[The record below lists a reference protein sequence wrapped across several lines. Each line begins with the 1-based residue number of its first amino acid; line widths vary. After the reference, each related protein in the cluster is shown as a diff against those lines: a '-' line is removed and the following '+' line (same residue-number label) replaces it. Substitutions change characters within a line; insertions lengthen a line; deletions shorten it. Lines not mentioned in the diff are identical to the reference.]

1 MLRQAFMQGS
11 CFNVGFSPTQGREYP
26 ILLTAATAARTRE
39 RERQRGREA
48 TDQQQC
54 PMIDDDENLILADFS
69 DRAGLRHVM
78 PSYTLFESSSLPL
91 RSPNASRLHPGI
103 N

>member
-26 ILLTAATAARTRE
+26 VSHPPSWLPPQRHAHEKQRE
-39 RERQRGREA
+39 RERERERGREA

-78 PSYTLFESSSLPL
+78 PS
-91 RSPNASRLHPGI
+91 
-103 N
+103 